1 MRRRGLAMHIHLPK
15 ALHDLPE
22 VLREV
27 GIIVV
32 GIVIAILLEQGVE
45 LLHWRREVHLARA
58 ALHDEMRNADRV
70 FSFRVAVAPC
80 VARRLDALEAV
91 TEKVALHQPVPRLGP
106 VMPDVGNAF
115 NDNIWESYRAA
126 QTLTHFD
133 DTELRRLS
141 LFYLQLGNVRVFNF
155 DETRSLE
162 ALRVLQGDPGRLG
175 PADVAGLRVAIQQ
188 LRFDNAIISG
198 IANDEL
204 AYAKALRVPPPDLGG
219 VPARVAEVCAALPV
233 VAAS

>member
-1 MRRRGLAMHIHLPK
+1 MHIHLPK
-15 ALHDLPE
+15 VLHDLPE

-45 LLHWRREVHLARA
+45 FVHWRHEVGLARA
-58 ALHDEMRNADRV
+58 ALRDEMRDANRT
-70 FSFRVAVAPC
+70 FTFRVAVAPC

-91 TEKVALHQPVPRLGP
+91 TEKVARREPVPHLGE
-106 VMPDVGNAF
+106 VMPDVGNAL
-115 NDNIWESYRAA
+115 NDNVWESYRAA

-133 DTELRRLS
+133 DRELQQLG
-141 LFYLQLGNVRVFNF
+141 LYYLQLTNIRVFNF

-162 ALRVLQGDPGRLG
+162 VLRVLQGDPGRLG

-198 IANDEL
+198 IASDEL
-204 AYAKALRVPPPDLGG
+204 RYAKTLHVPPPTDGG
-219 VPARVAEVCAALPV
+219 TAARVATVCAPLPLG
-233 VAAS
+233 AAS